1 LNAVWLSCFIAF
13 ILALPYLGNTTAYVA
28 ITSLS
33 TICLYISYI
42 LPVVCKLLYPNRFVH
57 GPFHLGRF
65 SKFINIIAFLWVC
78 LIVIL
83 FVLPPVYPV
92 TAVTMNYA
100 SVGVGSVIIFAGL
113 AYFLS
118 AKYWFQGPMI
128 NVNFDVKKSDVFTT
142 NL

>member
-1 LNAVWLSCFIAF
+1 M
-13 ILALPYLGNTTAYVA
+13 
-28 ITSLS
+28 
-33 TICLYISYI
+33 
-42 LPVVCKLLYPNRFVH
+42 
-57 GPFHLGRF
+57 
-65 SKFINIIAFLWVC
+65 
-78 LIVIL
+78 IL